1 MIRGWRIPAE
11 RRPEVTFAFEGTAV
25 RAPEGESLAAALMAS
40 GIVTLRLG
48 PEDGGERGAFCYM
61 GLCQECIVDVD
72 GDWVEAC
79 RTPVA
84 EGLTVRRVRYDAS
97 DPDV

>member
-1 MIRGWRIPAE
+1 MPAE

-25 RAPEGESLAAALMAS
+25 RAPEGESLAAAMLAA
-40 GIVTLRLG
+40 GIAALRLDPG
-48 PEDGGERGAFCYM
+48 DGGGRGAFCYM
-61 GLCQECIVDVD
+61 GVCQECVVDVD
-72 GDWVEAC
+72 GAWVEAC

-84 EGLTVRRVRYDAS
+84 EGLKVRRVRYDAS